1 MNGKREL
8 PFRECNLPTNCGVA
22 PVSPMKVLID
32 CHHPFALAHGGMQV
46 QIEQTLA
53 ALTAL
58 GVSIEPLRWWDDQQ
72 RGDILHQFGP
82 TPVDTIQL
90 AHRQGMKVVMTLLLS
105 QTCNR
110 SRTQLR
116 LRRLM
121 IGGIRRLPNSLGAGR
136 SSVWASCQA
145 SDHIIVGLEAEG
157 RVVVENYRIPPA
169 KVSTVPLGLSESFL
183 KVPPATREG
192 GYLIS
197 VGTIAP
203 VKRSLELARLAR
215 KTEVP
220 VLFVGKP
227 FEPDN
232 AFWREFS
239 SLVDGRWVRHQPHV
253 SSEPELIRLYRAARG
268 FVLMSQYENWS
279 FVAHEAAAC
288 GLPLLLLDL
297 PWSRERFGAQANYFP
312 KSRKETSCAAALKAF
327 HEKAATLPAPRVE
340 LHSWLAVAQRLK
352 QIYEELA

>member
-1 MNGKREL
+1 
-8 PFRECNLPTNCGVA
+8 
-22 PVSPMKVLID
+22 MKVLID
-32 CHHPFALAHGGMQV
+32 CDSPFILAHGGMQV
-46 QIEQTLA
+46 QIEQSLA
-53 ALTAL
+53 ALTAS
-58 GVSIEPLRWWDDQQ
+58 GVNAEPLRWWDDRQ
-72 RGDILHQFGP
+72 RGTVLHQFGLLGES
-82 TPVDTIQL
+82 TIRL
-90 AHRQGMKVVMTLLLS
+90 AHRQGMKVVLTLLLS

-110 SRTQLR
+110 TRTQLW
-116 LRRLM
+116 LRKLM
-121 IGGIRRLPNSLGAGR
+121 IGGLQRLPKLAGAGS
-136 SSVWASCQA
+136 SSVWTSCA
-145 SDHIIVGLEAEG
+145 ACDHIIVGLEAER

-169 KVSTVPLGLSESFL
+169 KVSTVPLGLSEGFL
-183 KVPPATREG
+183 KARPATREG

-297 PWSRERFGAQANYFP
+297 PWSRERFGDQANYFP
-312 KSRKETSCAAALKAF
+312 KPWSENSSAAALKAF
-327 HEKAATLPAPRVE
+327 HEKAATLPAPHVQ
-340 LHSWLAVAQRLK
+340 LHRWPEVAQRLK
-352 QIYEELA
+352 QIYETLA